1 MRRLTWTLSALL
13 LPLAAQ
19 AASVKMV
26 TLTPRA
32 QQQVDES
39 FVNVA
44 AELIVDALG
53 RSKGLHALGTAD
65 VMPFLDEM
73 GQTQLEAC
81 DDDTA
86 CLIEIGGAL
95 GVDYVVA
102 PGIGVLGDNW
112 LITLRFLV
120 PADGTVAQ
128 RSTATLPR
136 SEESL
141 LKNLCPYVQGALRE
155 LSAKDAR
162 VRGDPS
168 VCDGYAP
175 ASAEGSLP
183 APPLPD
189 DEVFGRLPPAT
200 FEDRLTFGL
209 RAGVGG
215 HTGILGAGVEARYG
229 RYSFN
234 LGTGTYSLTAAA
246 TANVTTFTVGGLR
259 LSPYGSLHFAWTAA
273 NGLFGIQQHPGAAA
287 GATVGVELLPLRWLS
302 VRGGVGFAYNPQT
315 WGTSGHPPLAWDGTV
330 GVLF

>member
-1 MRRLTWTLSALL
+1 MRRLTWTFAALL
-13 LPLAAQ
+13 VPLVAQ

-26 TLTPRA
+26 TLTPRV
-32 QQQVDES
+32 QQKVDSS

-65 VMPFLDEM
+65 VVPFLDEM

-102 PGIGVLGDNW
+102 PSIGVLGDNW
-112 LITLRFLV
+112 LMTLRFLV
-120 PADGTVAQ
+120 PADGTVAH
-128 RSTATLPR
+128 RSTVTMPR
-136 SEESL
+136 NEDSL
-141 LKNLCPYVQGALRE
+141 LKNLCPYVQSALRE
-155 LSAKDAR
+155 LSARDAR
-162 VRGDPS
+162 VQGDPAL
-168 VCDGYAP
+168 CDGYAP
-175 ASAEGSLP
+175 MAVDASLP
-183 APPLPD
+183 APPLPQD
-189 DEVFGRLPPAT
+189 DVFTRLPPASA
-200 FEDRLTFGL
+200 EKALVFGV

-215 HTGILGAGVEARYG
+215 HAGILGVGVEARYD
-229 RYSFN
+229 RYSVN
-234 LGTGTYSLTAAA
+234 VGTGTYSLTAAA
-246 TANVTTFTVGGLR
+246 TAHIATFAVGDMK

-273 NGLFGIQQHPGAAA
+273 NGLLGIRQRPGAAA
-287 GATVGVELLPLRWLS
+287 GATVGVELLPLRWIS

-315 WGTSGHPPLAWDGTV
+315 WGTAGHPPLAWDGTV